1 MGRDALSQVT
11 EVRTLQEIDDEVATV
26 RAAID
31 DVERRL
37 RGNPELDEAR
47 RVFAST
53 QGELQDAQR
62 VQRKLDG
69 DIAGLNARIQ
79 PEEKRLYDGSVR
91 NPKELTNIQHEVELL
106 KEQRSKLEDELLEVM
121 SRLEVADREFA
132 AADRALIQWEARW
145 EKEQGD
151 LKHELRK
158 LGDLL
163 TRGEAKREAQKLK
176 VNPRVLSVYETVR
189 RQRGGVAVAH
199 VQGGNCGGCRVQ
211 IPEAV
216 RRKAFSVDQVA
227 QCPNCERIL
236 YVG

>member
-1 MGRDALSQVT
+1 MSQIT
-11 EVRTLQEIDDEVATV
+11 DVRTLQEIDDEVSTV
-26 RAAID
+26 RAALD

-37 RGNPELDEAR
+37 RGSEELDAAR
-47 RVFAST
+47 RGFASAED
-53 QGELQDAQR
+53 ELQEAQR

-69 DIAGLNARIQ
+69 DIAGLNARIT

-91 NPKELTNIQHEVELL
+91 NPKELGNIQHEVELL

-121 SRLEVADREFA
+121 ARLETADREFRA
-132 AADRALIQWEARW
+132 AENALGHWEGSW
-145 EKEQGD
+145 EKEQAD
-151 LKHELRK
+151 LKHEAKK

-163 TRGEAKREAQKLK
+163 TRGEAKREGQKLK
-176 VNPRVLSVYETVR
+176 LNPRILNLYEQVR
-189 RQRGGVAVAH
+189 KQRGGVAVAH

-216 RRKAFSVDQVA
+216 RRKAFSADQVA

>member
-1 MGRDALSQVT
+1 MSQVT
-11 EVRTLQEIDDEVATV
+11 EVRTLQEIDDELATV
-26 RAAID
+26 NAALE

-37 RGNPELDEAR
+37 RGSAELDEAR
-47 RVFAST
+47 RVFAAT

-106 KEQRSKLEDELLEVM
+106 KEQRSKLEDELLDIM
-121 SRLEVADREFA
+121 SRLEVAEREFGDA
-132 AADRALIQWEARW
+132 EKRLVQREALW
-145 EKEQGD
+145 EKEQGE
-151 LKHELRK
+151 LKHEAKK

-163 TRGEAKREAQKLK
+163 VRAEAKREAQKIK
-176 VNPRVLSVYETVR
+176 VNPRILNTYEVVR
-189 RQRGGVAVAH
+189 KQRGGVAVAH

-211 IPEAV
+211 IPEAI
-216 RRKAFSVDQVA
+216 RRKAFSADQVA

>member
-1 MGRDALSQVT
+1 MSQVT
-11 EVRTLQEIDDEVATV
+11 EVRTLQEIDDEVATIS
-26 RAAID
+26 AALD

-37 RGNPELDEAR
+37 RGSAELDEAR
-47 RVFAST
+47 RVFAAS

-69 DIAGLNARIQ
+69 DIAGLNAKIQ

-106 KEQRSKLEDELLEVM
+106 KEQRSKLEDELLDVM
-121 SRLEVADREFA
+121 SRLEIAEREFGDA
-132 AADRALIQWEARW
+132 EKRLIQREALW
-145 EKEQGD
+145 EKEQGE
-151 LKHELRK
+151 LKHEAKK

-163 TRGEAKREAQKLK
+163 TRAEAKREAQKPK
-176 VNPRVLSVYETVR
+176 VNPRVLSIYEEVR
-189 RQRGGVAVAH
+189 KRRGGVAVAH

-216 RRKAFSVDQVA
+216 RRRAFSVDQVA